1 MILERITFVLVPGQ
15 IEVSKYTFEFESEQ
29 DTELDETLAHSR
41 FSKLREVRFVCQDVG
56 VEVGDLSAAIR
67 ELFGKTDKKG
77 IISIY
82 VADLGVTS

>member
-1 MILERITFVLVPGQ
+1 MLVPGQ

-67 ELFGKTDKKG
+67 ELFERADKNG
-77 IISIY
+77 IISVY
-82 VADLGVTS
+82 AADPEVTS

>member
-1 MILERITFVLVPGQ
+1 MLVPGQ

-41 FSKLREVRFVCQDVG
+41 FCKLREVRFVCQDVG

-67 ELFGKTDKKG
+67 ELFESTDKKG
-77 IISIY
+77 IVSVC
-82 VADLGVTS
+82 VADPEVTS

>member
-1 MILERITFVLVPGQ
+1 MPGQ

-56 VEVGDLSAAIR
+56 VEVEDLSSAIR
-67 ELFGKTDKKG
+67 ELFERTDKKG
-77 IISIY
+77 IINVD
-82 VADLGVTS
+82 VADPEVTS